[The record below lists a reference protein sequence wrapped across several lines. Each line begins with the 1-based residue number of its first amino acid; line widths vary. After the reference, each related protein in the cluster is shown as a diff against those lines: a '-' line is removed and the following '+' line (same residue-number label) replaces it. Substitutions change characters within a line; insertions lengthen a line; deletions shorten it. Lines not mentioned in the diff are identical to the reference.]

1 MKKQKITAGILAG
14 LLCLTLTIPAGA
26 ADFTGGTTETSTE
39 GEEAVFQ
46 SGEAVPEPNDPEI
59 NAWEEQEQTELFS
72 SGEQSDLSAEP
83 EEMPGTEGLEYTY
96 LSETDSYQVSK
107 GVDQR
112 FVIIPKIYNG
122 KPVTEIGE
130 RVFAGFQKL
139 QSVAFNGYIT
149 VREYAFEDCV
159 KLRFVNT
166 ATMDGIHIKSHAFKN
181 CPKLSDI
188 GTIREGDAIKS
199 TIIAKDAFDRDN
211 KVLLSAFGVGYEMF
225 RNVPI
230 YVDDPECSFTDWQEG
245 VEYWDIDN
253 ENIVRDF
260 KEKQE
265 VVHLTY
271 EAKTKK
277 IGRLAFYDC
286 DELKK
291 VEIPEGFEIIEKKA
305 FAECDSLK
313 EIRIPASI
321 RKIGENAFAGS
332 KNLSFYLQKGSYA
345 EKYAKKHKI
354 PYRYIPQTVE
364 LKKVTVNKNK
374 VTVDTGKLSG
384 DKYVCV
390 LGNQLKNGV
399 PVQTDGKG
407 VKASARKESRTVFRN
422 LEKRTYYVG
431 VRSYKRENG
440 RTIYGEWSEIKKIH
454 ITGDT
459 PYRAKIKATAKSGK
473 NLKVTT
479 RFYDRDRE
487 WRVKG
492 YDVVLARGTTINDD
506 SSRAVPAPA
515 KIVYQKKDINP
526 KTLSVTFKNVK
537 PGTYYLGIQSYSITN
552 GKKIYGQ
559 WSKLKKLV
567 WK

>member
-1 MKKQKITAGILAG
+1 MKKRKITAGILAG

-130 RVFAGFQKL
+130 RAFAGFQKL
-139 QSVAFNGYIT
+139 QTVALNGYIT
-149 VREYAFEDCV
+149 IRECAFEDCV

-181 CPKLSDI
+181 CPKLSSI
-188 GTIREGDAIKS
+188 GTIREEDAIES

-211 KVLLSAFGVGYEMF
+211 KVLLSAYGVGCEMF
-225 RNVPI
+225 REIPI
-230 YVDDPECSFTDWQEG
+230 YVGDIESDYTYRIESA
-245 VEYWDIDN
+245 EYWNISS
-253 ENIVRDF
+253 ENIVRTF
-260 KEKQE
+260 WEEQE
-265 VVHLTY
+265 IVHLTY
-271 EAKTKK
+271 EIHTKK
-277 IGRLAFYDC
+277 IGRMAFYDC
-286 DELKK
+286 DEVKK

-321 RKIGENAFAGS
+321 KKIGENAFAGS
-332 KNLSFYLQKGSYA
+332 KNLVLYLQKGSYA

-354 PYRYIPQTVE
+354 PYRYLPQTVE
-364 LKKVTVNKNK
+364 LKKVTVNKNM

-390 LGNQLKNGV
+390 LGNQLKKGV
-399 PVQTDGKG
+399 PIQKDGKG
-407 VKASARKESRTVFRN
+407 AKASARKESRTVFRN
-422 LEKRTYYVG
+422 LEKGTYYVG

-440 RTIYGEWSEIKKIH
+440 RTIYGEWSEVKKIH

-459 PYRAKIKATAKSGK
+459 PYRAEIKATAKNGK
-473 NLKVTT
+473 NLKVMP
-479 RFYDRDRE
+479 RFSDRD

-506 SSRAVPAPA
+506 SSRAVPAPV
-515 KIVYQKKDINP
+515 KIVYQKKDISP
-526 KTLSVTFKNVK
+526 KTLSVTFKNIK

-559 WSKLKKLV
+559 WSELKKITV
-567 WK
+567 R

>member
-14 LLCLTLTIPAGA
+14 LLCLTLTISAGA
-26 ADFTGGTTETSTE
+26 ADFTGDTTETSTE

-72 SGEQSDLSAEP
+72 SGEQSDMSAEP
-83 EEMPGTEGLEYTY
+83 EEIPGTEGLEYTY

-107 GVDQR
+107 GVNQER
-112 FVIIPKIYNG
+112 VIIPRTYNG

-130 RVFAGFQKL
+130 RAFAGFQKL
-139 QSVAFNGYIT
+139 QIIAFTEYIM
-149 VREYAFEDCV
+149 VKEYAFEDCI
-159 KLRFVNT
+159 KLRYVST
-166 ATMDGIHIKSHAFKN
+166 DDGIHIKSHAFKN
-181 CPKLSDI
+181 CPKLADI
-188 GTIREGDAIKS
+188 GYILDDDINNI
-199 TIIAKDAFDRDN
+199 IIAEDAFDRDN
-211 KVLLSAFGVGYEMF
+211 KVSLGAYGLGYEEF
-225 RNVPI
+225 KDIPI
-230 YVDDPECSFTDWQEG
+230 YLEDIESVYTYRVEG
-245 VEYWDIDN
+245 VDYWDVDYH
-253 ENIVRDF
+253 NIVRTF
-260 KEKQE
+260 SEEKEE
-265 VVHLTY
+265 VHLTY
-271 EAKTKK
+271 EFQTKR

-286 DELKK
+286 DGLKK

-321 RKIGENAFAGS
+321 KKIGENAFAGS
-332 KNLSFYLQKGSYA
+332 KNLILYLQKGSYA

-354 PYRYIPQTVE
+354 SYRYLPQTVE
-364 LKKVTVNKNK
+364 LKKVTVNKNM

-399 PVQTDGKG
+399 PVQKDGKG
-407 VKASARKESRTVFRN
+407 AKASARKESRTVFRN
-422 LEKRTYYVG
+422 LEKGTYYVG

-440 RTIYGEWSEIKKIH
+440 RTIYGEWSEVKKIH

-459 PYRAKIKATAKSGK
+459 PYRAEIKATAKSGK
-473 NLKVTT
+473 NLKVTP
-479 RFYDRDRE
+479 RFSDRD

-492 YDVVLARGTTINDD
+492 YDVVLARETTINDD

-515 KIVYQKKDINP
+515 KVVYQKKDINP

-537 PGTYYLGIQSYSITN
+537 PGTYYLGVQSYSITN